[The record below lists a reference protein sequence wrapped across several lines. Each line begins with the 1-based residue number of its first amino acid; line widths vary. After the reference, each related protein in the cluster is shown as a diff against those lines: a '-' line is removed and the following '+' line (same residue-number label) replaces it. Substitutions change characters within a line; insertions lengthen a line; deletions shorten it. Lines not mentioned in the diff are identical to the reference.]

1 MSLLKISHVNKQFKL
16 SEDRYVTALKD
27 ISITFPD
34 TGLVGILGKSGCGKS
49 TLLNMISLLDKPTSG
64 EILIDGKSTKHFSRR
79 QIEKFRRQEIGVIF
93 QGYNLLEDQDV
104 IYNISLPLLISG
116 YSHKEAEEKALTLLE
131 SISIP
136 KDLYH
141 KKVNKLSGGEKQRV
155 AILRGIIS
163 SPRILLCDEPT
174 GALDSDNSLLI
185 METLKKISKSVLVI
199 VVSHNES
206 LLVNM
211 SDYIV
216 RMKDGKIINSQEIN
230 KINNSSISK
239 KVEKR
244 IRKSGWAE
252 KIASSNFRRR
262 LGRNVI
268 SLISLSICL
277 LATTLVVGFIQNID
291 KRIEREC
298 YKHLNI
304 GELTVSKETSSKLE
318 NTVLTLVRSSRP
330 TIEEIKQIEKE
341 YPRYIYELNY
351 DGLLPSYIDISYSNH
366 KLEDYSYNSVY
377 SFIDSSIDKSLL
389 IKGDFPKEDSLLEV
403 VINKKAYEQLKE
415 YVDEPLNQW
424 VDLSYRYETNYYT
437 YDEDN
442 TVINDVFVF
451 EKRAKVIGV
460 VDELSF
466 LSVPTI
472 YYPYTALDDFL
483 ANNLLNNYSEYVD
496 YPYSWKEK
504 IQDEIN
510 TSSLTSYSYKMFLK
524 NYSDYPYVK
533 QDKEEL
539 KERFAVNS
547 NALVVQEALTD
558 LISAS
563 CVGVEV
569 FLIIA
574 LIGTVLIVGLI
585 SFSSYSEDKK
595 RSAILS
601 CLGADLFQI
610 IDIYIYENMMIIVL
624 SLITAFLLLFPIKT
638 LANSLLFNLI
648 GISEVISLPSS
659 ILPMINLP
667 YSYYLAL
674 IIISLIVVSLSTL
687 LPIIFSKKISVI
699 EELREE

>member
-1 MSLLKISHVNKQFKL
+1 MSVLKLVHVTKQFKL
-16 SEDRYVTALKD
+16 SEENYVTALKD
-27 ISITFPD
+27 VSLSFPD

-49 TLLNMISLLDKPTSG
+49 TLLNLISLLDKPTSG
-64 EILIDGKSTKHFSRR
+64 EILIDGKSTKHFRRR

-93 QGYNLLEDQDV
+93 QGYNLLEDQNV
-104 IYNISLPLLISG
+104 IYNVCLPLLISG
-116 YSHKEAEEKALTLLE
+116 YSYKAAEEKALSLLE
-131 SISIP
+131 SISLP
-136 KDLYH
+136 KELYH
-141 KKVNKLSGGEKQRV
+141 QKVNKLSGGEKQRV

-174 GALDSDNSLLI
+174 GALDSDNSILI
-185 METLKKISKSVLVI
+185 MEMLKKISKSVLVI

-211 SDYIV
+211 SDYVV
-216 RMKDGKIINSQEIN
+216 RMKDGKVINERAVN
-230 KINNSSISK
+230 KINTSSITK
-239 KVEKR
+239 KEDKR
-244 IRKSGWAE
+244 LHKSGWVE
-252 KIASSNFRRR
+252 RIASSNFKRR
-262 LGRNVI
+262 LGRNII
-268 SLISLSICL
+268 SLLSLAICL

-291 KRIEREC
+291 TRIEKEC
-298 YKHLNI
+298 HKHLNI
-304 GELTVSKETSSKLE
+304 GALTVSKETSSKLE

-330 TIEEIKQIEKE
+330 TEVEIKELEKE

-351 DGLLPSYIDISYSNH
+351 DGILPNYIDLTYNGK
-366 KLEDYSYNSVY
+366 KLEECSYTSVY
-377 SFIDSSIDKSLL
+377 SFIDSSVDKSLL
-389 IKGDFPKEDSLLEV
+389 IKGSFPKEDSLVEV
-403 VINKKAYEQLKE
+403 VINQKAYEQLKE
-415 YVDEPLNQW
+415 YVGEPLNQW
-424 VDLSYRYETNYYT
+424 IDLSYRYETNYYT

-442 TVINDVFVF
+442 TVINDIFVY
-451 EKRAKVIGV
+451 EKRARIIGV

-466 LSVPTI
+466 LSVPTV
-472 YYPYTALDDFL
+472 YYPYIALDEFL
-483 ANNLLNNYSEYVD
+483 SNNLLNNYSEYID
-496 YPYSWKEK
+496 IPYSWKEK

-524 NYSDYPYVK
+524 NYSDYSYVK
-533 QDKEEL
+533 EDKEAL

-547 NALVVQEALTD
+547 NALTIQEALSD

-574 LIGTVLIVGLI
+574 LVGTVLIVGLI

-601 CLGADLFQI
+601 CLGADLYQI

-624 SLITAFLLLFPIKT
+624 SLITAFLWLFPFKT

-648 GISEVISLPSS
+648 GISEIISLPSS
-659 ILPMINLP
+659 IMPSFNLP

-674 IIISLIVVSLSTL
+674 IITSLLVVSLSTL
-687 LPIIFSKKISVI
+687 LPILFSKKISVI